1 MRSCE
6 VQSAQNPVYKVRERR
21 KEGLT
26 RQGQK
31 YIIQNP
37 ESASGLGAH
46 LRGGEVQN
54 RRVQIARSPPGEG
67 VAERSVQNPEFR
79 VGNPLEGAQVKECK
93 GSEMSN

>member
-1 MRSCE
+1 M
-6 VQSAQNPVYKVRERR
+6 YKVRERR

-31 YIIQNP
+31 YRIQNP
-37 ESASGLGAH
+37 EAASGLGAH
-46 LRGGEVQN
+46 WRGGEVQN
-54 RRVQIARSPPGEG
+54 RRVQIAPGGGRCGGE
-67 VAERSVQNPEFR
+67 VQNPEFR

>member
-31 YIIQNP
+31 YRIQNP

-46 LRGGEVQN
+46 WRGGEVQN
-54 RRVQIARSPPGEG
+54 RRVQIAPGGGRCGGE
-67 VAERSVQNPEFR
+67 VQNPEFR